1 MGGKPASFTLC
12 SVTNGVRNSCFFF
25 MLTSLTGWEEVGDY
39 RPSREWN

>member
-12 SVTNGVRNSCFFF
+12 SVTNGVGNSCFF
-25 MLTSLTGWEEVGDY
+25 MLTLLTGWEEVGDY